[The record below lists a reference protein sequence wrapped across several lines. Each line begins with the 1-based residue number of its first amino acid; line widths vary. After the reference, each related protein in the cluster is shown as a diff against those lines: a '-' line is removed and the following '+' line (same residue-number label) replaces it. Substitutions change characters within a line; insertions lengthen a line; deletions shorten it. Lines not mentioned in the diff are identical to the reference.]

1 MAGPKSRIINTVNG
15 RRPSGEAPVPDA
27 RFELMERI
35 AASPNF
41 QRAPKITELFLHL
54 CRNALAGKEHLLT
67 EQQIGCSVFQRAATY
82 NPGDDSIVRSQV
94 RLLRR
99 KLELWFSEEGREEPV
114 VLSIPRGGYVPLWA
128 PRAESPAEEPPLEI
142 PAAPSSPPTP
152 DEGFRLDRR
161 QWIRAGFAAMG
172 LSGAFALGQLI
183 RTPTAGPSAPL
194 PPHPI
199 LAGFFDGTRP
209 VLLVVQD
216 AALTLV
222 NNSLRSTVSLQ
233 DFQSG
238 SYKARLAQDSLSDDQ
253 RRLLQMIDSRQY
265 TSVGDVAIL
274 RSLWQTFP
282 AAVGSLEVILPR
294 HLHLRQLKAANAILV
309 GGRAANPW
317 VDLYEDRLTFRLES
331 GAGSLRVRNRNPARG
346 ERDEYLPTEDTAYAV
361 LAMLANGE
369 GPGRVLL
376 MGGTSLEATEG
387 AGQFAIIP
395 RHATELAARLSS
407 AAPTGRFSTFEAII
421 RTHRLDGTSTRSEIA
436 AVRAY

>member
-1 MAGPKSRIINTVNG
+1 MNEPCLAGEGPVADSR
-15 RRPSGEAPVPDA
+15 A
-27 RFELMERI
+27 ELVERI

-54 CRNALAGKEHLLT
+54 CRTALAGKEHLLT
-67 EQQIGCSVFQRAATY
+67 EQQIGCSVFQRPATY
-82 NPGDDSIVRSQV
+82 HPGDDSIVRSQV

-99 KLELWFSEEGREEPV
+99 KLELWFSEEGRDEPI

-128 PRAESPAEEPPLEI
+128 PRAESLVEELPLEV
-142 PAAPSSPPTP
+142 PTLAPSSVTSGTGPRM
-152 DEGFRLDRR
+152 GRR
-161 QWIRAGFAAMG
+161 QWLGAGFAALG
-172 LSGAFALGQLI
+172 LSGAFALGRLT
-183 RTPTAGPSAPL
+183 RTPAAGTSTTI

-199 LAGFFDGTRP
+199 LAGFFDGSRP

-233 DFQSG
+233 EFQSG
-238 SYKARLAQDSLSDDQ
+238 SYKARLAQDALRDDQ

-331 GAGSLRVRNRNPARG
+331 GQGSLRVRNRKPISG
-346 ERDEYLPTEDTAYAV
+346 ERDEYLPTADTAYAV
-361 LAMLANGE
+361 LAMLPNGE
-369 GPGRVLL
+369 GQGRVLL

-395 RHATELAARLSS
+395 RHAAELAARLSS
-407 AAPTGRFSTFEAII
+407 AAPAGRFSTFEAVI